1 MAYLAL
7 AAVTEP
13 RNLEKETNKK
23 HQNMSLNKALLIGH
37 VGAVPEVRYVGA
49 AGTQNAKVAQ
59 FRLATTE
66 RYKDKDGNVK
76 ENTEWH
82 NIVAWRGLADLTEK
96 YIVKGT
102 LLYIEGHLKLR
113 VWETQNGEKRYQTDI
128 VADKIDL
135 LSRPKDSATEGARQM
150 SQQQPQQQVNN
161 YSAPQN
167 SNTYVRQA
175 AQAQYPES
183 AQQYQQSIIDSDN
196 LPSDNLPF

>member
-1 MAYLAL
+1 
-7 AAVTEP
+7 
-13 RNLEKETNKK
+13 
-23 HQNMSLNKALLIGH
+23 MSLNRVMLIGH
-37 VGAVPEVRYVGA
+37 VGAAPEVRYVGA

-66 RYKDKDGNVK
+66 RYRDRDGNIK

-82 NIVAWRGLADLTEK
+82 NIVAWRGLADLTEN

-113 VWETQNGEKRYQTDI
+113 TWETQNGEKRYQTDI

-150 SQQQPQQQVNN
+150 SQQQPQQQANN

-167 SNTYVRQA
+167 NNTYTRQT
-175 AQAQYPES
+175 AQTPGASVPGATQ
-183 AQQYQQSIIDSDN
+183 QQYQQPAVGPEDM
-196 LPSDNLPF
+196 PSDDLPF